1 MARGEK
7 SKQASCYR
15 LSSRGAFQLSIIC
28 CIMSG
33 TLRIRRMAET
43 DGEVVATLAG
53 ELGYPN
59 EAEAIRA
66 RIRAIGESDLL
77 LVAVDEGDKPVG
89 FIQAHR
95 VCIIEVGFRVE
106 ILELVASSS
115 ARRSG
120 IGRRLIAEAERWAE
134 SIGAEAISVRS
145 STKRIEAHLFYPA
158 LGYKKIKTQA
168 VYEKHGAGA
177 AK

>member
-1 MARGEK
+1 
-7 SKQASCYR
+7 
-15 LSSRGAFQLSIIC
+15 
-28 CIMSG
+28 MSE
-33 TLRIRRMAET
+33 TLRIRRMAAK
-43 DGEVVATLAG
+43 DAEVVATLAG

-59 EAEAIRA
+59 EVEAIRT

-77 LVAVDEGDKPVG
+77 LVAVDATDRPVG

-95 VCIIEVGFRVE
+95 VCVIEVGFRVE
-106 ILELVASSS
+106 ILGLVVLSS

-120 IGRRLIAEAERWAE
+120 IARRLVEEAERWAK

-145 STKRIEAHLFYPA
+145 NTKRIEAHLFYPA

-168 VYEKHGAGA
+168 VYEKPVR
-177 AK
+177 

>member
-1 MARGEK
+1 
-7 SKQASCYR
+7 
-15 LSSRGAFQLSIIC
+15 
-28 CIMSG
+28 MSA

-43 DGEVVATLAG
+43 DAEVVAALAA
-53 ELGYPN
+53 ELGYPS
-59 EAEAIRA
+59 ETETIGV

-77 LVAVDEGDKPVG
+77 LVAVDASDKAIG

-106 ILELVASSS
+106 ILGLVVSSS

-120 IGRRLIAEAERWAE
+120 IARRLIEEAEAWAK

-145 STKRIEAHLFYPA
+145 NTKRIEAHLFYPA

-168 VYEKHGAGA
+168 VYEKAVR
-177 AK
+177 

>member
-1 MARGEK
+1 MK
-7 SKQASCYR
+7 SDVLSC
-15 LSSRGAFQLSIIC
+15 SRRSLLKNVDR
-28 CIMSG
+28 G
-33 TLRIRRMAET
+33 TLIVRRMAEA
-43 DGEVVATLAG
+43 DAEVVATLAG

-59 EAEAIRA
+59 DAEPIRA

-77 LVAVDEGDKPVG
+77 LVALDASDKAIG

-106 ILELVASSS
+106 ILGLVVSSS

-120 IGRRLIAEAERWAE
+120 IGQRLIEEAERWAKR
-134 SIGAEAISVRS
+134 IGAEVVSVRS
-145 STKRIEAHLFYPA
+145 NTKRIEAHTFYPA

-168 VYEKHGAGA
+168 VYEKAVR
-177 AK
+177 

>member
-1 MARGEK
+1 
-7 SKQASCYR
+7 
-15 LSSRGAFQLSIIC
+15 
-28 CIMSG
+28 
-33 TLRIRRMAET
+33 MAEA
-43 DGEVVATLAG
+43 DAEVVVTLAG

-59 EAEAIRA
+59 ETEAIRV

-77 LVAVDEGDKPVG
+77 LVAVDAGDRAIG

-106 ILELVASSS
+106 ILGLIVSSS

-120 IGRRLIAEAERWAE
+120 IARGLIEEAEAWAK
-134 SIGAEAISVRS
+134 SIDADAISVRS
-145 STKRIEAHLFYPA
+145 NTKRIEAHLFYPA

-168 VYEKHGAGA
+168 AYEKAVR
-177 AK
+177 

>member
-1 MARGEK
+1 
-7 SKQASCYR
+7 
-15 LSSRGAFQLSIIC
+15 
-28 CIMSG
+28 MSE
-33 TLRIRRMAET
+33 TLRIRRMAEA
-43 DGEVVATLAG
+43 DAEVVVTLAG

-59 EAEAIRA
+59 ETEAIRV

-77 LVAVDEGDKPVG
+77 LVAVDAGDRAIG

-106 ILELVASSS
+106 ILGLIVSSS

-120 IGRRLIAEAERWAE
+120 IARGLIEEAEAWAK
-134 SIGAEAISVRS
+134 SIDADAISVRS
-145 STKRIEAHLFYPA
+145 NTKRIEAHLFYPA

-168 VYEKHGAGA
+168 AYEKAVR
-177 AK
+177 